1 MPIKPENAARYSA
14 DWQQISKDIREN
26 RAQNKCENCGVEN
39 HAVGYW
45 IKEKFIIY
53 EDLYEPTDKRLEQ
66 YSYIASERK
75 PIKIVLT
82 VAHLDHTPENNAPEN
97 LKALCQRCHN
107 RHDAKHRAATRRES
121 KLKNQLKL
129 NL

>member
-1 MPIKPENAARYSA
+1 MPILKENRKLYPKN
-14 DWQQISKDIREN
+14 WKEISQRIRFE
-26 RAQNKCENCGVEN
+26 RAQNKCEFCGVEN
-39 HAVGYW
+39 YSNGYW
-45 IKEKFIIY
+45 IDDRFVTIQEIFECLDNT
-53 EDLYEPTDKRLEQ
+53 EDIDSVPEDK
-66 YSYIASERK
+66 K

-82 VAHLDHTPENNAPEN
+82 VAHLDHDPTNNEESN

-107 RHDAKHRAATRRES
+107 RYDGKHRSYTKKNG